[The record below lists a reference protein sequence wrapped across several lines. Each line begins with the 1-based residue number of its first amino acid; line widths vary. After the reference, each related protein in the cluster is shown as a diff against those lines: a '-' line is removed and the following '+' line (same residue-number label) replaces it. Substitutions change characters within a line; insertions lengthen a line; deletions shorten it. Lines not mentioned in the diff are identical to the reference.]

1 MYTNA
6 ACNRLLIQEGTH
18 RIQEIDR
25 EEFNNGTNPAR
36 RVEEVGQPGVYGL
49 ALPYVSP
56 SHVAHREKIL
66 PKRDFVVRDHP
77 RELGP
82 PAGVCPQIAEFAG
95 RKTGGLYFSHD
106 PQHHLYLSEK
116 GGKGAR
122 TIHLFELC
130 RSTGRCARDRGK
142 NDPNGK
148 CGSSGQS
155 MGRSA
160 GRYAVSIVRL
170 LLTGL

>member
-1 MYTNA
+1 MQLQQKIDMDNQEYMDWLFHTFHPLMWHTA
-6 ACNRLLIQEGTH
+6 KKYCRKETLWEEIIQESLVRLL
-18 RIQEIDR
+18 
-25 EEFNNGTNPAR
+25 AC
-36 RVEEVGQPGVYGL
+36 V
-49 ALPYVSP
+49 
-56 SHVAHREKIL
+56 
-66 PKRDFVVRDHP
+66 
-77 RELGP
+77 
-82 PAGVCPQIAEFAG
+82 PQIAEFAG

-170 LLTGL
+170 LFTGL

>member
-1 MYTNA
+1 MAQTQLGELKKLDN
-6 ACNRLLIQEGTH
+6 QEYMDWLF
-18 RIQEIDR
+18 Q
-25 EEFNNGTNPAR
+25 
-36 RVEEVGQPGVYGL
+36 
-49 ALPYVSP
+49 YVSP

-66 PKRDFVVRDHP
+66 PKRDFVGRDHP
-77 RELGP
+77 REPGP

-106 PQHHLYLSEK
+106 PQHHLHLSEK

-130 RSTGRCARDRGK
+130 RSTGRCAHDRGK

-160 GRYAVSIVRL
+160 GGYAVSIVRL
-170 LLTGL
+170 LFTGL

>member
-1 MYTNA
+1 MAQTQLGELKKLDNQEYMDWLFHTFHPLMWHTA
-6 ACNRLLIQEGTH
+6 KKYCRKETLWEEIIQESLVRLLACVP
-18 RIQEIDR
+18 RLR
-25 EEFNNGTNPAR
+25 SLPEEK
-36 RVEEVGQPGVYGL
+36 L
-49 ALPYVSP
+49 AGY
-56 SHVAHREKIL
+56 IL
-66 PKRDFVVRDHP
+66 D
-77 RELGP
+77 
-82 PAGVCPQIAEFAG
+82 
-95 RKTGGLYFSHD
+95 FSHD

-130 RSTGRCARDRGK
+130 RSTGRCAHDRGK
-142 NDPNGK
+142 NDPSGK

-160 GRYAVSIVRL
+160 GGYAVYIVRL

>member
-1 MYTNA
+1 M
-6 ACNRLLIQEGTH
+6 RLQ
-18 RIQEIDR
+18 QEIDMDNQEYMDWLFHTFHPLMWHTAKKYCR
-25 EEFNNGTNPAR
+25 KETLWEEIIQESLVRLLACVPR
-36 RVEEVGQPGVYGL
+36 LRSLPEEKL
-49 ALPYVSP
+49 AGY
-56 SHVAHREKIL
+56 IL
-66 PKRDFVVRDHP
+66 VTTRNLH
-77 RELGP
+77 
-82 PAGVCPQIAEFAG
+82 
-95 RKTGGLYFSHD
+95 
-106 PQHHLYLSEK
+106 LSEK

-130 RSTGRCARDRGK
+130 RSTGRCAHDRGK

-170 LLTGL
+170 LFTGL